1 MQYNSRHDQLQ
12 KYFDFRP
19 FGRNMTSK
27 TCRESLFC
35 WCFSVQNQFGSQKN
49 KFIHLALENEAGLE
63 QKQNNCFQNIHCE
76 EFWTPVILGLSHLE
90 MFDPVNQDL
99 LKASV

>member
-1 MQYNSRHDQLQ
+1 MISYKNILILDHLEE
-12 KYFDFRP
+12 
-19 FGRNMTSK
+19 NMTSK

-35 WCFSVQNQFGSQKN
+35 WCLSVQNQSGSQKN

-63 QKQNNCFQNIHCE
+63 QKQNNWFQNIHCG
-76 EFWTPVILGLSHLE
+76 EFWTPVIRGLSHLE
-90 MFDPVNQDL
+90 MFDPVNRDL